1 MTCEPLILASGSPRR
16 SRLLAQI
23 GVPHEVRAVG
33 LDESRRERE
42 APRDYVRRLAREKAE
57 AALAV
62 TDIRNRAVL
71 AADTAVVLGDQ
82 VFGKPADER
91 EAVAM
96 LIQLGG
102 RTHDVLTAV
111 ALAAN
116 GVWRTADSTSRVTFR
131 PLTEADCRRYWT
143 TGEPVDK
150 AGGYAIQGL
159 AAVFITQVEG
169 SYSGVMGLPLYE
181 TALLLEAAGV
191 ERWQAAA

>member
-1 MTCEPLILASGSPRR
+1 MTCEPLILASASPRR

-33 LDESRRERE
+33 LDESRRDRE
-42 APRDYVRRLAREKAE
+42 SPRDYVRRLAREKAE

-62 TDIRNRAVL
+62 PGVHDRAVL

-82 VFGKPADER
+82 IFGKPADER

-96 LIQLGG
+96 LMQLGG

-111 ALAAN
+111 ALAAS
-116 GVWRTADSTSRVTFR
+116 GVWRTAASTSRVTFR
-131 PLTEADCRRYWT
+131 PLTEADCRHYWA
-143 TGEPVDK
+143 TGEPADK

-181 TALLLEAAGV
+181 TAQLLEAAGV
-191 ERWQAAA
+191 ERWQAVA